1 MAYTI
6 SAYGCRWST
15 NEDEL
20 TTLTRDEV
28 FDMLED
34 FEDRF
39 RDKQKDLAYIRA
51 KATDAETRYKY
62 DRVKNALDA
71 LDAYW
76 ESIRNSP
83 IEEFYINS
91 FRKKQLE
98 KEDNIIWAFFNL
110 LDEILYKGTVTL
122 RNCDIEITL
131 NGAKL
136 KVEEHTDD
144 TPYYICFRHTNGAD
158 KYTYDTCREYDDAV
172 REVSELNRNNRFF
185 KCKECGKIT
194 YISKADDE
202 RKKAHGLQPVQRC
215 KDCVQKRKAEKQA
228 VQKSEVSDELIH
240 LKTQKVSNYLS
251 DFSKHITTQDYSS
264 SVKVRDITISVNTE
278 RTDNGV
284 PYLKGVITNGKDW
297 TRSFVENYDLGG
309 FTNVC
314 TLLDYAWK
322 SYKSRAIFSTLFD

>member
-6 SAYGCRWST
+6 SAYGARWSV

-20 TTLTRDEV
+20 ITLTRDEV

-34 FEDRF
+34 FEDRLC
-39 RDKQKDLAYIRA
+39 DEQKHLAYIRA
-51 KATDAETRYKY
+51 KANDRKTRYQY
-62 DRVKNALDA
+62 DRIKDALDA

-76 ESIRNSP
+76 ESIRNSSV
-83 IEEFYINS
+83 EEFYIDS
-91 FRKKQLE
+91 SRKHQIE
-98 KEDNIIWAFFNL
+98 KEDDTTWAFFNL
-110 LDEILYKGTVTL
+110 LDYILYKGTVTL

-172 REVSELNRNNRFF
+172 LEVSKLNRNNRFF
-185 KCKECGKIT
+185 RCKECGKIT

-215 KDCVQKRKAEKQA
+215 KDCVQKRKAERN
-228 VQKSEVSDELIH
+228 VTQKSEVSDELIH
-240 LKTQKVSNYLS
+240 LKTQKVSDYLS
-251 DFSKHITTQDYSS
+251 DFSKHITSQDYSS
-264 SVKVRDITISVNTE
+264 SVKVRDITISIHTE
-278 RTDNGV
+278 KTDNDV

-297 TRSFVENYDLGG
+297 THSFVENYDVGG

-322 SYKSRAIFSTLFD
+322 SYKSKAIFSTLFD

>member
-6 SAYGCRWST
+6 SAYGCRWSV

-34 FEDRF
+34 FEDRL

-51 KATDAETRYKY
+51 KVTDAETQYQY
-62 DRVKNALDA
+62 GRVKNALDA

-76 ESIRNSP
+76 ESIRNSSV
-83 IEEFYINS
+83 EEFYIDS
-91 FRKKQLE
+91 YRKNQLE
-98 KEDNIIWAFFNL
+98 KDDNTIWAFFNL
-110 LDEILYKGTVTL
+110 LDYILYKGTVIL
-122 RNCDIEITL
+122 RTCDIEITL
-131 NGAKL
+131 EGAKL
-136 KVEEHTDD
+136 KVEEHHDD
-144 TPYYICFRHTNGAD
+144 TSYYICFRHTSGECS
-158 KYTYDTCREYDDAV
+158 YTYDTHLEYDDAV

-185 KCKECGKIT
+185 RCKECGKIT

-202 RKKAHGLQPVQRC
+202 RKKARGLQPVQRC
-215 KDCVQKRKAEKQA
+215 YDCVQKRKAERNVA
-228 VQKSEVSDELIH
+228 QKSEVSDELIH

-251 DFSKHITTQDYSS
+251 DFSEHITSQDYSS
-264 SVKVRDITISVNTE
+264 SVKVRDITISIRTE

-309 FTNVC
+309 FTHIC
-314 TLLDYAWK
+314 ALLEYAWK

>member
-6 SAYGCRWST
+6 SAYDARWSV

-20 TTLTRDEV
+20 TALTRDEV

-34 FEDRF
+34 FEDRL

-51 KATDAETRYKY
+51 KATDRETQYQY

-76 ESIRNSP
+76 ESVRNSP

-91 FRKKQLE
+91 YRKNQLE
-98 KEDNIIWAFFNL
+98 KDDNIIWAFFNL
-110 LDEILYKGTVTL
+110 LDEILYKGTVIL

-136 KVEEHTDD
+136 KVEEHTDEA
-144 TPYYICFRHTNGAD
+144 PYYICFRHTNGEGS
-158 KYTYDTCREYDDAV
+158 YTYDTRREYDDAV
-172 REVSELNRNNRFF
+172 REVDKLNRENRFF

-202 RKKAHGLQPVQRC
+202 RKKVRGLQPVQRC
-215 KDCVQKRKAEKQA
+215 EDCIQKRKDERKVNEKC
-228 VQKSEVSDELIH
+228 DELIH
-240 LKTQKVSNYLS
+240 LMTQKVRRHLH
-251 DFSKHITTQDYSS
+251 DFSKHIASEDYNS
-264 SVKVRDITISVNTE
+264 SVTIRDITISVHTE
-278 RTDNGV
+278 KTDSGV
-284 PYLKGVITNGKDW
+284 PYLKGVITNGRDW
-297 TRSFVENYDLGG
+297 THSFTDNYDVGG
-309 FTNVC
+309 FNHVC
-314 TLLDYAWK
+314 ALLEHAWK
-322 SYKSRAIFSTLFD
+322 SYKSSALLSTLFD

>member
-6 SAYGCRWST
+6 SAYDARWSV

-51 KATDAETRYKY
+51 KATDRETQYQY

-136 KVEEHTDD
+136 KVEEHPDD
-144 TPYYICFRHTNGAD
+144 TPYYICFRRTNGAD
-158 KYTYDTCREYDDAV
+158 KYTYDTCREYDDAI
-172 REVSELNRNNRFF
+172 REVDKLNRENRFF

-202 RKKAHGLQPVQRC
+202 RKKARGLQPVQRC
-215 KDCVQKRKAEKQA
+215 KDCVQKRKDERKVNEKC
-228 VQKSEVSDELIH
+228 DELIH
-240 LKTQKVSNYLS
+240 LMTQKVRRHLH
-251 DFSKHITTQDYSS
+251 DFSKHIDSEDYNS
-264 SVKVRDITISVNTE
+264 SVTIRDITISVHTE
-278 RTDNGV
+278 KTDDDV

-297 TRSFVENYDLGG
+297 THSFTDNYDVGG
-309 FTNVC
+309 FNHVC
-314 TLLDYAWK
+314 ALLEQAWK
-322 SYKSRAIFSTLFD
+322 SYKSSTLLSTLFD